1 MEFAIQL
8 VFSGISV
15 GSVYALIAMG
25 MVLTFW
31 TTRVINFG
39 HGSLLMVGALLTVV
53 LGAGRLGFY
62 KAALIALG
70 ITAILMVLAER
81 AAVRPLVK
89 LTGSMGWIVS
99 TLGLGIFLQGFA
111 SKFFGSQA
119 VAFPSLL
126 FTNDDTIPF
135 LGIRLSAQYLSILG
149 LSLLIMFA
157 MELFLRRSPWGRAVR
172 AVAHDPDLSSIMG
185 IPGRRVVVLSFAAS
199 GLLAGVAGIMTA
211 QISGTV
217 DPAFGFNLMVLGFVA
232 SVIGGMG
239 SSIGALTGGIF
250 LGVLEKLVGGYV
262 STAAQH
268 GIAFAVL
275 MVVLA
280 VRPQGLFGKEE
291 ITKI

>member
-62 KAALIALG
+62 KAALVALG
-70 ITAILMVLAER
+70 ITAVLMVLAER

-89 LTGSMGWIVS
+89 LAGSMGWIVS

-111 SKFFGSQA
+111 AKFFGSQA

-149 LSLLIMFA
+149 LSLLIMVA
-157 MELFLRRSPWGRAVR
+157 MELFLRRSAWGRAVR

-185 IPGRRVVVLSFAAS
+185 IPGRRVIVLSFAAS

-232 SVIGGMG
+232 GVIGGMG